1 VNGPWWR
8 EGLNNAAA
16 RLPTESVKN
25 ANPVSQV
32 GRWLWVLGMILC
44 LAGCSQGEPAKPA
57 ATKSVG
63 DYFIIKI
70 GDQPVRMQLAV
81 LMPEMQRGLMG
92 RSELGADDGMLFV
105 YAKPDTLSFWMR
117 NTLLPLDIGYFSRT
131 GELLE
136 IYALYPRDEVS
147 VRSISSK
154 VQFALEMN
162 QGWFKRT
169 GVRPGAKLD
178 MKALAA
184 ALRERGF
191 EPAKFGLD

>member
-1 VNGPWWR
+1 
-8 EGLNNAAA
+8 
-16 RLPTESVKN
+16 VKN
-25 ANPVSQV
+25 ANPVSRV
-32 GRWLWVLGMILC
+32 GRWLMVLGLALG
-44 LAGCSQGEPAKPA
+44 LAGCSKGEPAKPA
-57 ATKSVG
+57 VPKTVG
-63 DYFIIKI
+63 DYFSIKI
-70 GDQPVRMQLAV
+70 GDHPVRMQVAV

-105 YAKPDTLSFWMR
+105 YAKPEPVSFWMR
-117 NTLLPLDIGYFSRT
+117 NTLLPLDIGYFSPS

-136 IYALYPRDEVS
+136 VYALYPHDEVP
-147 VRSISSK
+147 VRSISQN

-178 MKALAA
+178 LKALAA

-191 EPAKFGLD
+191 EPVKFGLE

>member
-1 VNGPWWR
+1 MVER
-8 EGLNNAAA
+8 EGLNNASA

-25 ANPVSQV
+25 ANPVSRV
-32 GRWLWVLGMILC
+32 GRWLVMLGLALG

-57 ATKSVG
+57 APKSVA
-63 DYFIIKI
+63 DHFTIKV
-70 GDQPVRMQLAV
+70 GERPVRMQLAV

-92 RSELGADDGMLFV
+92 RRELGADDGMLFV

-117 NTLLPLDIGYFSRT
+117 NTLLPLDIGYFSRS

-136 IYALYPRDEVS
+136 IYALYPHDEVS

-169 GVRPGAKLD
+169 GVRPGARLD
-178 MKALAA
+178 MQALAA
-184 ALRERGF
+184 ALRARGF
-191 EPAKFGLD
+191 EPAKFGLE

>member
-1 VNGPWWR
+1 
-8 EGLNNAAA
+8 
-16 RLPTESVKN
+16 VKN
-25 ANPVSQV
+25 ANPVSSA
-32 GRWLWVLGMILC
+32 GRWLLVLGLALG
-44 LAGCSQGEPAKPA
+44 LAGCSQGEPAKA
-57 ATKSVG
+57 AAHKSVG
-63 DYFIIKI
+63 DYFPIKV
-70 GDQPVRMQLAV
+70 GDHSVRMQLAV
-81 LMPEMQRGLMG
+81 LLPEMQRGLMG
-92 RSELGADDGMLFV
+92 RRELGADDGMLFV

-117 NTLLPLDIGYFSRT
+117 NTLLPLDIGYFSRS

-136 IYALYPRDEVS
+136 VYALHPHDEVA
-147 VRSISSK
+147 VRSISPQ

-178 MKALAA
+178 LKALAA

>member
-1 VNGPWWR
+1 M
-8 EGLNNAAA
+8 
-16 RLPTESVKN
+16 KN

-32 GRWLWVLGMILC
+32 GRWLLVLGLSLA
-44 LAGCSQGEPAKPA
+44 LAGCSRGEPAKPA
-57 ATKSVG
+57 SPKTVG
-63 DYFIIKI
+63 DYFSIKV
-70 GDQPVRMQLAV
+70 GDHPVRMQLAV

-92 RSELGADDGMLFV
+92 RRELGADDGMLFV

-117 NTLLPLDIGYFSRT
+117 NTLLPLDIGYFSRS

-136 IYALYPRDEVS
+136 IYALYPHDEVS
-147 VRSISSK
+147 VRSISPN

-178 MKALAA
+178 LKALAA

-191 EPAKFGLD
+191 EPAKFGLE

>member
-1 VNGPWWR
+1 
-8 EGLNNAAA
+8 
-16 RLPTESVKN
+16 VKN

-32 GRWLWVLGMILC
+32 GRWLMMLGLALG

-57 ATKSVG
+57 APKSVAEYFTIKVG
-63 DYFIIKI
+63 DH
-70 GDQPVRMQLAV
+70 PVHMQLAV

-92 RSELGADDGMLFV
+92 RSELGANDGMLFV

-131 GELLE
+131 GELKE
-136 IYALYPRDEVS
+136 VYALYPHDQVS
-147 VRSISSK
+147 VRSISSNL
-154 VQFALEMN
+154 QFALEMN

-178 MKALAA
+178 LKALAA

-191 EPAKFGLD
+191 EPMKFGLE